1 MRRYIFLFAMLSLF
15 VIGCSEQ
22 SSVLAPV
29 NNVNTTEPNWIALPK
44 EVGMSIE
51 KISSSSKSVN
61 GTKGTTWPWSTSY
74 TGTLGR
80 VIISSVLVVE
90 PNSFFG
96 TKTITQKHDDATCA
110 TTFGPSMVF
119 NIPLRF
125 TITYEGI
132 DLSGI
137 NPAAVKFAYIASDG
151 SLEYAVNDGIV
162 VDLSSGKLQVVNAVI
177 PHFSRYGFINAQLT
191 NQ

>member
-1 MRRYIFLFAMLSLF
+1 MKKYISIIILLSLF

-22 SSVLAPV
+22 TSINSPV
-29 NNVNTTEPNWIALPK
+29 SDLNINEPNWITLPQ

-61 GTKGTTWPWSTSY
+61 GANGTTWPWSTSY

-80 VIISSVLVVE
+80 VTISSTLVVE
-90 PNSFFG
+90 PNSFSG

-119 NIPLRF
+119 NIPLSF
-125 TITYEGI
+125 TIKYTGI
-132 DLSGI
+132 DLSQI
-137 NPAAVKFAYIASDG
+137 NPATVKFAYISNDG
-151 SLEYAVNDGIV
+151 SVVYAVNDGIV
-162 VDLSSGKLQVVNAVI
+162 IDLSTGTLQVINAQI
-177 PHFSRYGFINAQLT
+177 PHFSRYGFINGTAD
-191 NQ
+191 